1 MLRLT
6 QERFFNMK
14 VAVVTDS
21 ACGMSHLNIKMEGL
35 YMIPLQITD
44 GVDNYLEGV
53 NITNDQCY
61 QMMFMGKHMKSSQP
75 SYGQIEELFVSLKK
89 EYDHIYAVPLGKGL
103 SSTLNTMALVAREV
117 DVPFTG
123 LDCFSMANIEL
134 VCAMTARKLFDKG
147 MSVEEVDRIVRDMA
161 DHSIS
166 LIMAE
171 DLQLF
176 ARNGRTTALAAT
188 IGGFLNIKPVLV
200 IRKETEGRIDILEKL
215 RTVHKAFKFIV
226 DEFERFGV
234 DENYEF
240 CIGHAWS
247 KENAELLES
256 MIRERFPKSKLY
268 VTELICSG
276 GVNAG
281 LGCVATQAIK
291 IPNIVLE

>member
-1 MLRLT
+1 
-6 QERFFNMK
+6 MK

-21 ACGMSHLNIKMEGL
+21 ACGMSHLKIKMDGL

-44 GVDNYLEGV
+44 GENNYLEGE

-75 SYGQIEELFVSLKK
+75 SYGRIQEVFTQLKE

-103 SSTLNTMALVAREV
+103 SSALNTMELVAREV

-123 LDCFSMANIEL
+123 MDCYSMANIEL
-134 VCAMTARKLFDKG
+134 VCAVTARRLFDQGK
-147 MSVEEVDRIVRDMA
+147 SVEEVDRILKDMA
-161 DHSIS
+161 EHSIT

-171 DLQLF
+171 DLKLF
-176 ARNGRTTALAAT
+176 AKNGRTTALAAT

-200 IRKETEGRIDILEKL
+200 IKKETEGRIDILEKL
-215 RTVHKAFKFIV
+215 RTIHKAFHFIV
-226 DEFERFGV
+226 EEFERFGV
-234 DENYEF
+234 DESYEF

-247 KENAELLES
+247 KEYAELLES
-256 MIRERFPKSKLY
+256 MIRERFPNNKLY
-268 VTELICSG
+268 VTDLICSG

-281 LGCVATQAIK
+281 LGCVATQAIRVPK
-291 IPNIVLE
+291 I

>member
-1 MLRLT
+1 
-6 QERFFNMK
+6 MK

-21 ACGMSHLNIKMEGL
+21 ACGMSHLKIKMDGL

-44 GVDNYLEGV
+44 GENNYLEGE

-75 SYGQIEELFVSLKK
+75 SYGRIQEMFTQLKE

-103 SSTLNTMALVAREV
+103 SSTLNTMELVAREV

-123 LDCFSMANIEL
+123 MDCYSMANIEL
-134 VCAMTARKLFDKG
+134 VCAVTARRLFDQGK
-147 MSVEEVDRIVRDMA
+147 SVEEVDRILRDMA
-161 DHSIS
+161 EHSIT

-171 DLQLF
+171 DLKLF
-176 ARNGRTTALAAT
+176 AKNGRTTALAAT

-200 IRKETEGRIDILEKL
+200 IAKKTEGRIDILEKL
-215 RTVHKAFKFIV
+215 RTIHKAFHFIV
-226 DEFERFGV
+226 EEFERFGV
-234 DENYEF
+234 DESYEF

-247 KENAELLES
+247 KEYAELLES
-256 MIRERFPKSKLY
+256 MIRERFPQNKLY
-268 VTELICSG
+268 VTDLICSG

-281 LGCVATQAIK
+281 LGCVATQAIRVPK
-291 IPNIVLE
+291 I

>member
-1 MLRLT
+1 
-6 QERFFNMK
+6 MK

-21 ACGMSHLNIKMEGL
+21 ACGMSHLKIKMDGL

-44 GVDNYLEGV
+44 GENNYLEGE

-75 SYGQIEELFVSLKK
+75 SYGRIQEVFTQLKE

-103 SSTLNTMALVAREV
+103 SSTLNTMELVAREV

-123 LDCFSMANIEL
+123 MDCYSMANIEL
-134 VCAMTARKLFDKG
+134 VCAVTARRLFDQGK
-147 MSVEEVDRIVRDMA
+147 SVEEVDRILKDMA
-161 DHSIS
+161 EHSIT

-171 DLQLF
+171 DLKLF
-176 ARNGRTTALAAT
+176 AKNGRTTALAAT

-200 IRKETEGRIDILEKL
+200 IKKETEGRIDILEKL
-215 RTVHKAFKFIV
+215 RTIHKAFHFIV
-226 DEFERFGV
+226 EEFERFGV
-234 DENYEF
+234 DESYEF

-247 KENAELLES
+247 KEYAELLES
-256 MIRERFPKSKLY
+256 MIRERFPNNKLY
-268 VTELICSG
+268 VTDLICSG

-281 LGCVATQAIK
+281 LGCVATQAIRVPK
-291 IPNIVLE
+291 I

>member
-1 MLRLT
+1 
-6 QERFFNMK
+6 MK

-35 YMIPLQITD
+35 FMIPLQITD
-44 GVDNYLEGV
+44 GENNYLEGE

-75 SYGQIEELFVSLKK
+75 SYGRIQEMFTQLKE
-89 EYDHIYAVPLGKGL
+89 EYDHIYAIPLGKGL
-103 SSTLNTMALVAREV
+103 SSTLNTMELVAKEV

-123 LDCFSMANIEL
+123 MDCYSMANIEL
-134 VCAMTARKLFDKG
+134 VCAVTARRLFDQGK
-147 MSVEEVDRIVRDMA
+147 SVEEVDQILKDMA
-161 DHSIS
+161 EHSIS

-171 DLQLF
+171 DLKLF
-176 ARNGRTTALAAT
+176 AKNGRTTALAAT

-200 IRKETEGRIDILEKL
+200 ITKKTEGRIDILEKL
-215 RTVHKAFKFIV
+215 RTIHKAFHFIV
-226 DEFERFGV
+226 EEFERFGV
-234 DENYEF
+234 DESYEF

-256 MIRERFPKSKLY
+256 MIRERFPKNKLY
-268 VTELICSG
+268 VTDLICSG

-281 LGCVATQAIK
+281 LGCVATQAIRV
-291 IPNIVLE
+291 PNI

>member
-1 MLRLT
+1 
-6 QERFFNMK
+6 MK

-35 YMIPLQITD
+35 FMIPLQITD
-44 GVDNYLEGV
+44 GENNYLEGE

-75 SYGQIEELFVSLKK
+75 SYGRIQEMFTQLKE
-89 EYDHIYAVPLGKGL
+89 EYDHIYAIPLGKGL
-103 SSTLNTMALVAREV
+103 SSTLNTMELVAKEV

-123 LDCFSMANIEL
+123 MDCYSMANIEL
-134 VCAMTARKLFDKG
+134 VCAVMARRLFDQGK
-147 MSVEEVDRIVRDMA
+147 SVEEVDQILKDMA
-161 DHSIS
+161 EHSIT

-171 DLQLF
+171 DLKLF
-176 ARNGRTTALAAT
+176 AKNGRTTALAAT

-200 IRKETEGRIDILEKL
+200 ITKKTEGRIDILEKL
-215 RTVHKAFKFIV
+215 RTIHKAFHFIV
-226 DEFERFGV
+226 EEFERFGV
-234 DENYEF
+234 DESYEF

-256 MIRERFPKSKLY
+256 MIRERFPKNKLY
-268 VTELICSG
+268 VTDLICSG

-281 LGCVATQAIK
+281 LGCVATQAIRVPK
-291 IPNIVLE
+291 I

>member
-1 MLRLT
+1 
-6 QERFFNMK
+6 MK

-21 ACGMSHLNIKMEGL
+21 ACGMSHLKIKMDGL

-44 GVDNYLEGV
+44 GENNYLEGE

-75 SYGQIEELFVSLKK
+75 SYGRIQEMFTQLKE

-103 SSTLNTMALVAREV
+103 SSTLNTMELVAREV

-123 LDCFSMANIEL
+123 MDCYSMANIEL
-134 VCAMTARKLFDKG
+134 VCAVTARRLFDQGK
-147 MSVEEVDRIVRDMA
+147 SVEEVDRILKDMA
-161 DHSIS
+161 EHSIT

-171 DLQLF
+171 DLKLF
-176 ARNGRTTALAAT
+176 AKNGRTTAFAAT

-200 IRKETEGRIDILEKL
+200 ITKKTEGRIDILEKL
-215 RTVHKAFKFIV
+215 RTIHKAFHFIV
-226 DEFERFGV
+226 EEFERFGV
-234 DENYEF
+234 DESYEF

-247 KENAELLES
+247 KEYAELLES
-256 MIRERFPKSKLY
+256 MIRERFPQNKLY
-268 VTELICSG
+268 VTDLICSG

-281 LGCVATQAIK
+281 LGCVATQAIRVPK
-291 IPNIVLE
+291 I

>member
-1 MLRLT
+1 
-6 QERFFNMK
+6 MK

-21 ACGMSHLNIKMEGL
+21 ACGMSHLNIKMDGL
-35 YMIPLQITD
+35 YMLPLQITD
-44 GVDNYLEGV
+44 GENNYFEGE

-75 SYGQIEELFVSLKK
+75 SFGRIQELFTELKK

-103 SSTLNTMALVAREV
+103 SSTLNTMELVAKEV

-123 LDCFSMANIEL
+123 MDCYSMANIEL
-134 VCAMTARKLFDKG
+134 VCAVTARQLFDQGK
-147 MSVEEVDRIVRDMA
+147 SVEEVDKIIRDMA
-161 DHSIS
+161 EHSIT

-171 DLQLF
+171 DLKLF
-176 ARNGRTTALAAT
+176 AKNGRTTALAAT

-215 RTVHKAFKFIV
+215 RTIHKAFHFIV
-226 DEFERFGV
+226 DEFEKFGV
-234 DENYEF
+234 NEDYEF

-256 MIRERFPKSKLY
+256 MVRERFPDSKLY
-268 VTELICSG
+268 VTDLICSG

-281 LGCVATQAIK
+281 LGCVATQAIRKPK
-291 IPNIVLE
+291 I

>member
-1 MLRLT
+1 MCRVIAIANQKGGVGKTTTAINLGIGLVREGKRVLLVDLDPQGHLTIGLGFSKKVPVTLKNML
-6 QERFFNMK
+6 E
-14 VAVVTDS
+14 
-21 ACGMSHLNIKMEGL
+21 NIVMGIKFDPREVIL
-35 YMIPLQITD
+35 HHEE
-44 GVDNYLEGV
+44 GVDV
-53 NITNDQCY
+53 I
-61 QMMFMGKHMKSSQP
+61 P
-75 SYGQIEELFVSLKK
+75 SNKL
-89 EYDHIYAVPLGKGL
+89 L
-103 SSTLNTMALVAREV
+103 S
-117 DVPFTG
+117 G
-123 LDCFSMANIEL
+123 LD
-134 VCAMTARKLFDKG
+134 V
-147 MSVEEVDRIVRDMA
+147 
-161 DHSIS
+161 S

-200 IRKETEGRIDILEKL
+200 IRKETEGCIDILEKL
-215 RTVHKAFKFIV
+215 STVHKAFKFIV
-226 DEFERFGV
+226 DEFERSGV

>member
-1 MLRLT
+1 
-6 QERFFNMK
+6 MK

-35 YMIPLQITD
+35 FMIPLQITD
-44 GVDNYLEGV
+44 GENNYLEGE

-75 SYGQIEELFVSLKK
+75 SYGRIQEMFTQLKE
-89 EYDHIYAVPLGKGL
+89 EYDHIYAIPLGKGL
-103 SSTLNTMALVAREV
+103 SSTLNTMELVAKEV

-123 LDCFSMANIEL
+123 MDCYSMANIEL
-134 VCAMTARKLFDKG
+134 VCAVTARRLFDQGK
-147 MSVEEVDRIVRDMA
+147 SVEEVDQILKDMA
-161 DHSIS
+161 EHSIS

-171 DLQLF
+171 DLKLF
-176 ARNGRTTALAAT
+176 AKNGRTTALAAT

-200 IRKETEGRIDILEKL
+200 ITKKTEGRIDILEKL
-215 RTVHKAFKFIV
+215 RTIHKAFHFIV
-226 DEFERFGV
+226 EEFERFGV
-234 DENYEF
+234 DESYEF

-256 MIRERFPKSKLY
+256 MIRERFPKNKLY
-268 VTELICSG
+268 VTDLICSG

-281 LGCVATQAIK
+281 LGCVATQAIRVPK
-291 IPNIVLE
+291 I